1 MVRAGDGEIDAR
13 LDVQMSK
20 IVNGLF
26 PELLENPPA
35 DSSASSESPLVPS
48 PSPSPVVDHT
58 IIGAVPPTEVPVPSN
73 EAEGDDASSQP
84 DQPSEWT
91 VTRGLEAPTA
101 GDRGPEATP

>member
-1 MVRAGDGEIDAR
+1 GEIDAR

-20 IVNGLF
+20 IVSGLF

-48 PSPSPVVDHT
+48 PSPIVDHT
-58 IIGAVPPTEVPVPSN
+58 IIGAVPPTEAPVPSD
-73 EAEGDDASSQP
+73 ESEGDDASSQP

-91 VTRGLEAPTA
+91 VTRGLEAPSD
-101 GDRGPEATP
+101 GDSGPEATS